1 MGDFFMSEYKTLR
14 EMKVKR
20 PDQIDRYSVQTIEHP
35 NEHVDVLRIV
45 YKRKKGSFLPESKR
59 FRFPRIKKTAMEDSG
74 RRKIDIRWE
83 VSPFL
88 QKAVSELD
96 HILESE
102 ISEKRRREIILDEL
116 RLLEEDAA
124 HRIDYIRSLLEEE

>member
-1 MGDFFMSEYKTLR
+1 MPEYKTLG
-14 EMKVKR
+14 EMKIR
-20 PDQIDRYSVQTIEHP
+20 NPLQIERYSVQTIEHP
-35 NEHVDVLRIV
+35 DEHVDVLRIV

-88 QKAVSELD
+88 QKAISELD
-96 HILESE
+96 QILTTELSKKE
-102 ISEKRRREIILDEL
+102 NIKVILDEM
-116 RLLEEDAA
+116 RRLEEDAA
-124 HRIDYIRSLLEEE
+124 HRIDYIRSLVEEI

>member
-1 MGDFFMSEYKTLR
+1 MGDFFMPTYKTLG
-14 EMKVKR
+14 EMR
-20 PDQIDRYSVQTIEHP
+20 ITNPLEIERYSVQSVNRTDI
-35 NEHVDVLRIV
+35 LRVV
-45 YKRKKGSFLPESKR
+45 YKRKKGSLLPESKR

-74 RRKIDIRWE
+74 TRKIDIRWE

-96 HILESE
+96 QILSTK
-102 ISEKRRREIILDEL
+102 ISRQKRREIIMDEL

-124 HRIDYIRSLLEEE
+124 HRIDYIRGLLKEI

>member
-1 MGDFFMSEYKTLR
+1 MPEYKTLG
-14 EMKVKR
+14 EMKISN
-20 PDQIDRYSVQTIEHP
+20 PLQIERYSVQTIEHP
-35 NEHVDVLRIV
+35 DEHVDVLRVV

-88 QKAVSELD
+88 QKAISELD
-96 HILESE
+96 QILTTELSKKE
-102 ISEKRRREIILDEL
+102 NIKVILDEM
-116 RLLEEDAA
+116 RRLEEDAA
-124 HRIDYIRSLLEEE
+124 HRIDYIRSLVKEL

>member
-1 MGDFFMSEYKTLR
+1 MPEYKTLG
-14 EMKVKR
+14 EMKISN
-20 PDQIDRYSVQTIEHP
+20 PLQIERYSVQTIEHP
-35 NEHVDVLRIV
+35 DEHVDVLRIV

-88 QKAVSELD
+88 QKAISELD
-96 HILESE
+96 QILTTELSKKE
-102 ISEKRRREIILDEL
+102 NIKVILDEM
-116 RLLEEDAA
+116 RRLEEDAA
-124 HRIDYIRSLLEEE
+124 HRIDYIRSLVKEL